1 MKHKNSKNDAFLSGK
16 LVIENKK
23 NEKQKNTLKYFE
35 LIEFNHYLC
44 RPKLRNMA
52 RVCQLT
58 GKRPITGNK
67 VSHSNIKTK
76 RRFLPNLQTKRYF
89 LAEEDKWVTLKLSSE
104 AIRTINKNGLYSVV
118 KELRAAGSKI

>member
-44 RPKLRNMA
+44 RPK
-52 RVCQLT
+52 
-58 GKRPITGNK
+58 
-67 VSHSNIKTK
+67 
-76 RRFLPNLQTKRYF
+76 
-89 LAEEDKWVTLKLSSE
+89 
-104 AIRTINKNGLYSVV
+104 IRIWLEYVN
-118 KELRAAGSKI
+118 